1 MRFFEFNPT
10 NDAGIDKFVMI
21 LRNYIGRA
29 ASKKAPV
36 KLNWAGLGQIAKSSD
51 FEFAADYETFKSM
64 YDSTP
69 ALQAMVNNFDSK
81 GIELKVPGVSDS
93 EPPQDG
99 ESSEEKVAKMA
110 ASAASQQLD
119 QYSKGPHL

>member
-1 MRFFEFNPT
+1 MRFFEFNPAD
-10 NDAGIDKFVMI
+10 DANIDKFIII

-29 ASKKAPV
+29 ASKNSPV

-64 YDSTP
+64 YDSNP
-69 ALQAMVNNFDSK
+69 ALQNMVKKFSAD
-81 GIELKVPGVSDS
+81 GVELKVPGVSDS

-99 ESSEEKVAKMA
+99 QTSAEKIDKMA
-110 ASAASQQLD
+110 SSAADNQIKQD
-119 QYSKGPHL
+119 QKLPKV